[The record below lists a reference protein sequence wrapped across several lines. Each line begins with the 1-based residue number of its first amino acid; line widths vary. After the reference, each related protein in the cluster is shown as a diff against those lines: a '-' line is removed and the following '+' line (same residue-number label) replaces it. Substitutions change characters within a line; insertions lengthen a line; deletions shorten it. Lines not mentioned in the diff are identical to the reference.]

1 LRVEDVEDD
10 FFFTPQKVPTKL
22 GEKLSQLLKQRCFN
36 IASNMSGNTREL
48 LCVRVSLPLSES
60 PPPVPEDGM
69 LDIFCALSLSSS
81 LAKSVESVVLRFEIK
96 RKSAGEYIFCFLSLV
111 IFLVLLFQVVSA
123 PSSRC

>member
-1 LRVEDVEDD
+1 
-10 FFFTPQKVPTKL
+10 
-22 GEKLSQLLKQRCFN
+22 
-36 IASNMSGNTREL
+36 MSGNTREL